1 MKKIFNQELR
11 FKKENGDNYPEWVEK
26 KLEDIGNTYNGLIG
40 KNAEDFGSG
49 KKYITYKNIFDNTKI
64 DIDILEFVDI
74 KENEKQNKVEYGDI
88 FFTVSSE
95 TPNEVGYTS
104 ILLNNINE
112 DIYLN
117 SFCFGYRIK
126 NKKDFYLEFFR
137 YLLRSHN
144 FRKKIYILAQGSTRF
159 NLSKIEVLKLKVK
172 IPCLEEQQ
180 KIADF
185 LSSIDNK
192 IEKLSSKLE
201 ELKEFKKGLLQQ
213 MFV

>member
-1 MKKIFNQELR
+1 MCIR
-11 FKKENGDNYPEWVEK
+11 D
-26 KLEDIGNTYNGLIG
+26 
-40 KNAEDFGSG
+40 
-49 KKYITYKNIFDNTKI
+49 
-64 DIDILEFVDI
+64 
-74 KENEKQNKVEYGDI
+74 
-88 FFTVSSE
+88 
-95 TPNEVGYTS
+95 
-104 ILLNNINE
+104 
-112 DIYLN
+112 
-117 SFCFGYRIK
+117 R
-126 NKKDFYLEFFR
+126 
-137 YLLRSHN
+137 LRSHN